1 MNESIGLVSIETGE
15 FVFEAPEGY
24 SVEVL
29 DHQAELAGPNDEFL
43 VVSSY
48 TVDPDSSEQA
58 LKEFAK
64 NVCDAMLEAAAE
76 PDLKISGKLNQEIS
90 PSGFPVWSLLS
101 EATDQSHFFDQYAA
115 AQGATSV
122 LVTIEGNFE
131 DRGSSAL
138 IEEAV
143 HALEFK

>member
-1 MNESIGLVSIETGE
+1 MNESIDIVSIETDE
-15 FVFEAPEGY
+15 FIFEAPEGY

-29 DHQAELAGPNDEFL
+29 DDQAELAGPNDEFL

-48 TVDPDSSEQA
+48 SVDQDSSEQA
-58 LKEFAK
+58 LKEFTK

-76 PDLKISGKLNQEIS
+76 PDLRVSGKLKQEVS
-90 PSGFPVWSLLS
+90 PSDFPVWSLLS
-101 EATDQSHFFDQYAA
+101 EATDKSHFFDQYAA
-115 AQGATSV
+115 VQGTTSV

-131 DRGSSAL
+131 DRVSSAL

>member
-1 MNESIGLVSIETGE
+1 MNQSTDLVNIETGE

-29 DHQAELAGPNDEFL
+29 DDQAELAGPNDEFL

-48 TVDPDSSEQA
+48 TVDDISSDQA
-58 LKEFAK
+58 LIEFAQ
-64 NVCDAMLEAAAE
+64 NVCDAMLEAASE
-76 PDLKISGKLNQEIS
+76 PDLKISGKLKKEVA

-115 AQGATSV
+115 IQGTTSV

-131 DRGSSAL
+131 DRGSSA
-138 IEEAV
+138 IVEEAV
-143 HALEFK
+143 YALEFK